1 MTSSETIHDVVDDPA
16 AVVAVDARASSL
28 RTFLRRF
35 RGDRWAMCGV
45 AIILLLVALGL
56 LAPLLSTHAP
66 EANSLVDR
74 LKGPSA
80 DHWLGTDD
88 LGRDVYSRLLYATRV
103 SLQAAA
109 TSVLVSTILGLP
121 LGIVAG
127 YRGGAVDMIIS
138 RLADALMSFPT
149 ILLAIAV
156 IAALGPGLTN
166 AMIALGIVYAPRLFR
181 VVRAATLG
189 VRQQPYVEASVS
201 LGAPAFDIMR
211 RHVLRNILPPV
222 LVQLSLLMSFA
233 ILAEASLSFLGL
245 GVQPPGAS
253 WGIMLGRAFETL
265 RSAPLLIVWPGL
277 ALAAASMGFNMIG
290 DGLRDALGRE
300 ERRG

>member
-1 MTSSETIHDVVDDPA
+1 MITDTRTPPTEGSIG
-16 AVVAVDARASSL
+16 VAIAPRASGL
-28 RTFLRRF
+28 NNFVRRF
-35 RGDRWAMCGV
+35 RQDRWAMSGV
-45 AIILLLVALGL
+45 VLIVLMILLGV

-66 EANSLVDR
+66 EAQALVDR
-74 LKGPSA
+74 LQGPSRE
-80 DHWLGTDD
+80 HWLGTDD

-103 SLQAAA
+103 SLLAA
-109 TSVLVSTILGLP
+109 TTSVAVSALLGLP
-121 LGIVAG
+121 CGIIAG
-127 YRGGAVDMIIS
+127 YRGGWADTLIS
-138 RLADALMSFPT
+138 RVADALMSFPT

-166 AMIALGIVYAPRLFR
+166 AMVALGIVYAPRLFR

-189 VRQQPYVEASVS
+189 VRQQVYIEASVS
-201 LGAPAFDIMR
+201 IGAPTYDIMR
-211 RHVLRNILPPV
+211 RHVLRNIMPPL
-222 LVQLSLLMSFA
+222 LVQLSLLMAFA

-253 WGIMLGRAFETL
+253 WGVMLGRAFDTL
-265 RSAPLLIVWPGL
+265 RSAPLLIIWPGL
-277 ALAAASMGFNMIG
+277 AIAAASMALNMIG